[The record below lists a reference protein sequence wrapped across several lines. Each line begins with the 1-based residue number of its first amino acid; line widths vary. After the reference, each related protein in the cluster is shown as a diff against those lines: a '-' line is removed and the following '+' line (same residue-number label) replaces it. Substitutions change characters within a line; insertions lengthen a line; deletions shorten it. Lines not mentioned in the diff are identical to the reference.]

1 MDINKLGYY
10 RTLLQEERDRRK
22 DSLFDNQL
30 GMDVS
35 IRDAT
40 SELSSYDNHPGD
52 LGTETFEAEKNFSF
66 RTSDKFVL
74 SEVDAALKK
83 VEDGSFGVCEV
94 CHRNIAEERL
104 DIRPY
109 ARLCIDCENDYEQ
122 KPHDEEKGRPIE
134 EQVLYPPFGRSF
146 TDHSVEDKVPYDGED
161 TWQAVA
167 MYGPANSN
175 ISDVEGDDMGYV
187 QDVEQ
192 ISNTQYK
199 KQLEGNPYEER
210 TV

>member
-1 MDINKLGYY
+1 MDKSKLAHY
-10 RTLLQEERDRRK
+10 RSLLMEEKERRS
-22 DSLFDNQL
+22 DSLFDDKL
-30 GMDVS
+30 GMDAS
-35 IRDAT
+35 IRDVT

-74 SEVDAALKK
+74 SEVETALKK
-83 VEDGSFGVCEV
+83 IDNGNYGVCEV
-94 CHRNIAEERL
+94 CHKEINEERL
-104 DIRPY
+104 DVRPY
-109 ARLCIDCENDYEQ
+109 TRLCIQCENDYEQ

-134 EQVLYPPFGRSF
+134 EQVLFPPFGRSF
-146 TDHSVEDKVPYDGED
+146 TDHTVNDQVEFDGED
-161 TWQAVA
+161 AWQAVA

-175 ISDVEGDDMGYV
+175 ISDVEGDDQGYV

-199 KQLEGNPYEER
+199 KQLEGNPYRER